1 MMSSNRINSSESTE
15 KCRLS
20 SDKWDSYFY
29 RNINFLI
36 ANIGLLR
43 TARAPGLPVLP
54 YRGEEIITTH
64 LWQSGTPLAQGG
76 KYTGNGKT
84 GSTLLENHKYKL
96 VLMLVLMLV
105 L

>member
-1 MMSSNRINSSESTE
+1 MSSNQINSSESTE

-64 LWQSGTPLAQGG
+64 LWQCGSVAHLTSGEGG
-76 KYTGNGKT
+76 KIYRKWEDWLYTT
-84 GSTLLENHKYKL
+84 
-96 VLMLVLMLV
+96 
-105 L
+105 